1 MSLQWDE
8 SLVLGFE
15 EIDNQHKSIFEHFEK
30 LSEAAQEGK
39 SKEIIEELAV
49 FLFDY
54 AHMHFATEDKIMV
67 EYGYPKIEVQRHEHG
82 EFTRDTNELKK
93 RIEQEG
99 ATREVAI
106 EATGKLLRWIIHHIR
121 KHDKEMVAYVKESI
135 ALRQKY
141 EAREPLET

>member
-8 SLVLGFE
+8 SLVLGLE
-15 EIDNQHKSIFEHFEK
+15 EIDRQHKSIFDHFEK
-30 LSEAAQEGK
+30 LSEAAQQGK

-49 FLFDY
+49 FLFEY

-67 EYGYPKIEVQRHEHG
+67 EYKYPKIDEQRHEHG

-93 RIEQEG
+93 RIEQDG

-106 EATGKLLRWIIHHIR
+106 EATGKLLRWIIQHI
-121 KHDKEMVAYVKESI
+121 KKQDFEMVSYVKECI

-141 EAREPLET
+141 EN

>member
-8 SLVLGFE
+8 SLELDFD

-30 LSEAAQEGK
+30 LSEAAQQGK
-39 SKEIIEELAV
+39 SKEVIEELAV

-54 AHMHFATEDKIMV
+54 AHLHFIAEDKIMV
-67 EYGYPKIEVQRHEHG
+67 EYKYPKIEVQRHEHG
-82 EFTRDTNELKK
+82 EFARDANELKRK
-93 RIEQEG
+93 IEQDG

-106 EATGKLLRWIIHHIR
+106 VATGKLLRWLVQHIK
-121 KHDKEMVAYVKESI
+121 KHDREMVAYVKECI

-141 EAREPLET
+141 EN